1 MNDANSAKRI
11 VDASV
16 VVKWYVPE
24 PGSDAAAKLMRSGAT
39 LLAPDHIVAEVG
51 NVLWKKVRRQELAAE
66 DATDIADRVATG
78 LPATLRAS
86 QPLLRAAVELATAY
100 DRTVYDALYVALAV
114 TEGTTLLTADERLVR
129 ALRDTPLEPFIRHFA
144 DTDEQQPTDD

>member
-1 MNDANSAKRI
+1 VSRGASRKWV

-24 PGSDAAAKLMRSGAT
+24 PGSEAASELMRSGAT
-39 LLAPDHIVAEVG
+39 LLAPDHVLAEVG
-51 NVLWKKVRRQELAAE
+51 NVLWKKVRRRELAAE
-66 DATDIADRVATG
+66 DATDFADRVATG

-86 QPLLRAAVELATAY
+86 QPLLRDAVEVATAY

-114 TEGTTLLTADERLVR
+114 TEGAIMLTADERLIH
-129 ALRDTPLEPFIRHFA
+129 ALRNTPLEPYIRHFA
-144 DTDEQQPTDD
+144 DTIEPRTTNE